1 MVLEVN
7 LSWLTLGILV
17 GVLEASL
24 FIYAKNEGGPMNY
37 SVLLLFLLCCFEEN
51 FDFKS
56 FLMSV
61 YSDYIF
67 FRRSG

>member
-1 MVLEVN
+1 MVLEVS

-24 FIYAKNEGGPMNY
+24 FIYAKNGGGSMNY
-37 SVLLLFLLCCFEEN
+37 SVLLLFLLCCLEEN

-56 FLMSV
+56 FLISV
-61 YSDYIF
+61 Y
-67 FRRSG
+67 